1 MLCSSFLSSPIPSLS
16 TSCSPPGTGKT
27 TLLTSV
33 ICRYIIDSRKLV
45 HNKRC
50 LMVCAPTNKAVTV
63 LCRRFLNT
71 FFDDVSCPCNVVL
84 LGDEDK
90 ILENESRTRGNVTS
104 ENSKLRENFLYTFID
119 AIKDEYLYVRKVLD
133 KAKFGSYDRIQ
144 KIVCRLNNL
153 LMQKVTDKDVIASAG
168 SIVKLIKKFSK
179 SRDKRYPTEIINKID
194 LIVGMI
200 GAWNQDVIWQKVL
213 RSADVVF
220 CTLGSSGSSVLK
232 KMIGKIDDLVV
243 DEAAAATEPEIYIPF
258 QYLPRRLLCVGDPKQ
273 LPATII
279 SQFAEKMGLSKS
291 LHERLMYD
299 CNYDH
304 IMLDTQYRMK
314 PALSQFPS
322 KNFYGGR
329 LINGRNVLSSRN
341 RCEASMMGRS
351 AYTLYQIDG
360 KERQNQSGSMENEAE
375 ANAVIEIVDNLRQTS
390 RSLSS
395 NWCSTNRLRIIT
407 FYQAQVSLIKRL
419 LQKRNL
425 GNVLVATVDSSQ
437 GCEADFVI
445 ISFVRSSREGGRNS
459 VGFVADDRR
468 LNVALTRA
476 KYELICVGNIERM
489 ASLPDSK
496 AGSVK
501 RLAIDAFDRK
511 CVHTFPSQ
519 NRSSFKTIHDN
530 NPQNEMT
537 KKWKPEP
544 IETNCRQGGSRNKTA
559 EASIRANQDI
569 ASNASNST
577 GPDSDSSVISSSSSD
592 SDSSTSD
599 SSQAQSCKP
608 NVQIDS
614 LISTTVRPNLTNCQ
628 ATPSDSLVPKCET
641 GYTITEV
648 TDENVPANEHEK
660 VYIESDPSSS
670 LEKSKNAYSDEE
682 KTSVSRTHE
691 TDTAISKNL
700 EVAGEITHSEEGQES
715 APDDPVKSKQTQPS
729 LLSKAETMAVFE
741 DFLF

>member
-1 MLCSSFLSSPIPSLS
+1 
-16 TSCSPPGTGKT
+16 
-27 TLLTSV
+27 
-33 ICRYIIDSRKLV
+33 V

-71 FFDDVSCPCNVVL
+71 FFDDISCPCNVVL

-104 ENSKLRENFLYTFID
+104 ENSKLRENFLYTFVD

-133 KAKFGSYDRIQ
+133 KAKFGLYDRIQ
-144 KIVCRLNNL
+144 KIVCRLKNL
-153 LMQKVTDKDVIASAG
+153 LIQKVTDKDVVASAD

-200 GAWNQDVIWQKVL
+200 GAWNRDVIWQEVL
-213 RSADVVF
+213 QSADVIF

-232 KMIGKIDDLVV
+232 KMIGEIDDLVV

-258 QYLPRRLLCVGDPKQ
+258 QYLPRRLLCVGDPRQ
-273 LPATII
+273 LPATIT
-279 SQFAEKMGLSKS
+279 SQFAENMGLSKS

-329 LINGRNVLSSRN
+329 LMNGRNVLSSRN
-341 RCEASMMGRS
+341 IGGASMMGRS

-375 ANAVIEIVDNLRQTS
+375 ANAVVEIVDNLRQTS
-390 RSLSS
+390 HNLSS

-419 LQKRNL
+419 LHKRNL

-445 ISFVRSSREGGRNS
+445 ISFVRSNREGGRNS

-476 KYELICVGNIERM
+476 KHEMICVGNIERM

-501 RLAIDAFDRK
+501 RLAIDAFNRK
-511 CVHTFPSQ
+511 CVHPFPSQ
-519 NRSSFKTIHDN
+519 NRSSFKTTHDDN
-530 NPQNEMT
+530 SENVMI
-537 KKWKPEP
+537 KKRKPEP
-544 IETNCRQGGSRNKTA
+544 LERNCRQGGSRNKTDH
-559 EASIRANQDI
+559 ASIRENQNTT
-569 ASNASNST
+569 SNTSSST
-577 GPDSDSSVISSSSSD
+577 GSDSESSVISSSSSY
-592 SDSSTSD
+592 SDSSSSD

-608 NVQIDS
+608 NAQIDT
-614 LISTTVRPNLTNCQ
+614 LISTTVRPNLTSCL
-628 ATPSDSLVPKCET
+628 ATPSDSLVPKCEA
-641 GYTITEV
+641 GYTIT
-648 TDENVPANEHEK
+648 DENLPANKHK
-660 VYIESDPSSS
+660 KAYIESDPPSS
-670 LEKSKNAYSDEE
+670 LAKSKNASSDEE
-682 KTSVSRTHE
+682 KISISRTPE
-691 TDTAISKNL
+691 TDTAISRNL
-700 EVAGEITHSEEGQES
+700 EVDDERPHSEEGQKS
-715 APDDPVKSKQTQPS
+715 APDDPVKSKPTQPS
-729 LLSKAETMAVFE
+729 LLSKTETMAVFE
-741 DFLF
+741 NFLF